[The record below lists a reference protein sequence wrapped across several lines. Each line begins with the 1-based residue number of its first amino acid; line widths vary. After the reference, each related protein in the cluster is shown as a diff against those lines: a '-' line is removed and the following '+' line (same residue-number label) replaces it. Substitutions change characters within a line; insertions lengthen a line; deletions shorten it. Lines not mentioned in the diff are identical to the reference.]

1 MMFCNHFGVISLR
14 LGTIFFGLFHE
25 CWPFHVCATLGH
37 LSLPFALKRISVY
50 HIHQTI
56 CFISG
61 LPKMSKIGQ
70 LFHFVWLKCVSCK
83 QKTFLR
89 DAGTLCLSKTSFVHE
104 KLICREL
111 ANSWSADQVGKC
123 FTSHEVGT
131 TIEVLC

>member
-1 MMFCNHFGVISLR
+1 MMFFNHFGVKSLG
-14 LGTIFFGLFHE
+14 LGTFFCLFHKF
-25 CWPFHVCATLGH
+25 WPFHVCATLGH
-37 LSLPFALKRISVY
+37 LSLSFALKHISVY

-61 LPKMSKIGQ
+61 LSKMSKIDQ

-111 ANSWSADQVGKC
+111 ANSWWFLGSFTISRLKKHSAH
-123 FTSHEVGT
+123 F
-131 TIEVLC
+131 I